1 MNFAA
6 VPAGSEG
13 ALITELEASIAK
25 KSPLLMT
32 LLAATL
38 GTVGIRY

>member
-1 MNFAA
+1 MNFTA

-25 KSPLLMT
+25 KS
-32 LLAATL
+32 
-38 GTVGIRY
+38 RWS